1 MNLDALTTAGTLA
14 IAAAVLF
21 LASARLWALFTHF
34 AVGTPIFRDSTM
46 REAAQRFRDEAE
58 RLSRKHACY
67 LSAVLISSI
76 MFSAALGLGLRGFYA
91 GYPTWQLGLVG
102 ALLASFAAFVL
113 YKVATTLRGLATAR
127 FQRDASI
134 AIGHQLL
141 RLAATQGSVFHDVQV
156 GKRVIDHV
164 LIGHNG
170 AYAIHVIA
178 RRNRGGKSAMLSD
191 ENLKMG
197 DDLVGLEGFTN
208 DVHKLSASFSKLGS
222 QKIRV
227 RSVVAVPGWDIDS
240 QQGDKHLLV
249 NERTLPML
257 TGWKSQ
263 SDYLM
268 NEDVA
273 AIQSFLTEN
282 GKRG

>member
-21 LASARLWALFTHF
+21 LASARLWQVLTRL
-34 AVGTPIFRDSTM
+34 AVGSPVFRDSTM

-67 LSAVLISSI
+67 LSTVLISSI
-76 MFSAALGLGLRGFYA
+76 MFAVALGLGLKGFYE
-91 GYPTWQLGLVG
+91 GYPTWQLGIVGVLLV
-102 ALLASFAAFVL
+102 SFAVFVI
-113 YKVATTLRGLATAR
+113 YKVATTLSRLAAAR
-127 FQRDASI
+127 FQRDANI
-134 AIGHQLL
+134 AVGHQLL
-141 RLAATQGSVFHDVQV
+141 RLAATQGAVFHDVQV
-156 GKRVIDHV
+156 GKSVIDHV

-170 AYAIHVIA
+170 AYAIHVVA
-178 RRNRGGKSAMLSD
+178 KRNRGRRTARLSD
-191 ENLKMG
+191 EHLKLG
-197 DDLVGLEGFTN
+197 EEVSGLERFTN
-208 DVHKLSASFSKLGS
+208 NVHRLSASFSKLAS
-222 QKIRV
+222 HKIRV
-227 RSVVAVPGWDIDS
+227 RSVIAVPGWDIDS
-240 QQGDKHLLV
+240 QHGNKHLLV
-249 NERTLPML
+249 NERNLPML

-273 AIQSFLTEN
+273 AIQGFLTEN